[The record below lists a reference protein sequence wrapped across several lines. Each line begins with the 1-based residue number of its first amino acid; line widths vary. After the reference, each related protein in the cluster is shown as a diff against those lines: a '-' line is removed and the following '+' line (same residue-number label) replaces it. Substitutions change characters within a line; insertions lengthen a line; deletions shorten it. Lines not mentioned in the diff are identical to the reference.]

1 MKIIEFLKENKVELF
16 DKLVELKLI
25 YIDEEDD
32 EEDRLSVD
40 DLMFEVGCYEKG
52 NDLIDSEDICILLDG
67 FDVSFDRKFVKK
79 IYDDESSEF
88 EFEFNGEKIFGLGY
102 NV

>member
-1 MKIIEFLKENKVELF
+1 MQIIEFLKENKVELF
-16 DKLVELKLI
+16 DKLVELKLV

-52 NDLIDSEDICILLDG
+52 DALIDSEDICVLLEG
-67 FDVSFDRKFVKK
+67 FDVSFDRKFVKR
-79 IYDDESSEF
+79 IYDDESNEF
-88 EFEFNGEKIFGLGY
+88 EFEFKGKKIFGLGY

>member
-16 DKLVELKLI
+16 DKLVEINEFYL
-25 YIDEEDD
+25 EET
-32 EEDRLSVD
+32 EID

-52 NDLIDSEDICILLDG
+52 FTLVDSEEICVLLEG
-67 FDVSFDRKFVKK
+67 FDVSFDKKLVKCVGYDEVRNFEFDFKDKK
-79 IYDDESSEF
+79 IYCV
-88 EFEFNGEKIFGLGY
+88 LY

>member
-16 DKLVELKLI
+16 DKLVELKLV

-52 NDLIDSEDICILLDG
+52 NDLINSEDICILLDG
-67 FDVSFDRKFVKK
+67 FDVSFDRKFVKR
-79 IYDDESSEF
+79 IYDDESNEF
-88 EFEFNGEKIFGLGY
+88 EFEFKGKKIFGLGY

>member
-16 DKLVELKLI
+16 DKLVE
-25 YIDEEDD
+25 IDEFYL
-32 EEDRLSVD
+32 EETEID

-52 NDLIDSEDICILLDG
+52 NTLVDSEEICVLLEG
-67 FDVSFDRKFVKK
+67 FDVSFDKK
-79 IYDDESSEF
+79 LVRLVDRYEGRMLEF
-88 EFEFNGEKIFGLGY
+88 EFKGEKIFGLRY

>member
-1 MKIIEFLKENKVELF
+1 LK
-16 DKLVELKLI
+16 KLV

-52 NDLIDSEDICILLDG
+52 NEIDSEDICILLD
-67 FDVSFDRKFVKK
+67 DLMLVL
-79 IYDDESSEF
+79 IE
-88 EFEFNGEKIFGLGY
+88 NL
-102 NV
+102 

>member
-67 FDVSFDRKFVKK
+67 FDVSFDRKFVKR
-79 IYDDESSEF
+79 IYDDESNEF
-88 EFEFNGEKIFGLGY
+88 EFEFKGKKIFGLGY

>member
-1 MKIIEFLKENKVELF
+1 MKKEIIKFLEENKVELYN
-16 DKLVELKLI
+16 KLIEIEEIEECEVEL
-25 YIDEEDD
+25 
-32 EEDRLSVD
+32 D

-52 NDLIDSEDICILLDG
+52 NDLIDSEDICVLLEG
-67 FDVSFDRKFVKK
+67 LDVSFDRKFVKR

-88 EFEFNGEKIFGLGY
+88 EFEFKGEKIFGLGY

>member
-1 MKIIEFLKENKVELF
+1 LIKENKVELF
-16 DKLVELKLI
+16 DKLVELKLV

-67 FDVSFDRKFVKK
+67 FDVSFDRKFVKR
-79 IYDDESSEF
+79 IYDDESNEF
-88 EFEFNGEKIFGLGY
+88 EFEFKGKKIFGLGY

>member
-16 DKLVELKLI
+16 DKLVELKLV

-52 NDLIDSEDICILLDG
+52 NDLIDSEDICVLLEG

>member
-1 MKIIEFLKENKVELF
+1 MKIIEFLKENKVEIF
-16 DKLVELKLI
+16 EKLIELKLV
-25 YIDEEDD
+25 YIDDEVDD
-32 EEDRLSVD
+32 EDRLSVD

-52 NDLIDSEDICILLDG
+52 NALIDSEDICVLLEG

>member
-1 MKIIEFLKENKVELF
+1 MKIIEFLKENKVELL
-16 DKLVELKLI
+16 DKLVELKLV

-52 NDLIDSEDICILLDG
+52 NDLINSEDICILLDG
-67 FDVSFDRKFVKK
+67 FDVSFDRKFVKR
-79 IYDDESSEF
+79 IYDDESNEF
-88 EFEFNGEKIFGLGY
+88 EFEFKGKKIFGLGY

>member
-1 MKIIEFLKENKVELF
+1 MKKGIIEFLEENKVDLYN
-16 DKLVELKLI
+16 KLIKIEEIEECEVELG
-25 YIDEEDD
+25 
-32 EEDRLSVD
+32 

-52 NDLIDSEDICILLDG
+52 NTLIDSEDICVLLEG
-67 FDVSFDRKFVKK
+67 FDVSFDRTFVKK
-79 IYDDESSEF
+79 IYDDASSAF